1 MNPEAVKASYR
12 RMLGEFET
20 IKIRRYG
27 GTPRVASDYSCL
39 GKPTGYAG
47 NELVGGV
54 VQGDVKVYVFVSDL
68 AATAI
73 SLPVTTN
80 DKVVIGTKEMAVMAV
95 DSNTIRINGQT
106 IAYILQARG

>member
-1 MNPEAVKASYR
+1 MNPEQVKASYR

-20 IKIRRYG
+20 IQIRRYS
-27 GTPRVASDYSCL
+27 GTPRIAHNYDCL
-39 GKPTGYAG
+39 AKPVGFPG
-47 NELVGGV
+47 NEFVGQV
-54 VQGDVKVYVFVSDL
+54 VEGEFKVVAFVSDL

-80 DKVVIGTKEMAVMAV
+80 DKAVLNGKELAIASV
-95 DSNTIRINGQT
+95 DASTIRIHGET